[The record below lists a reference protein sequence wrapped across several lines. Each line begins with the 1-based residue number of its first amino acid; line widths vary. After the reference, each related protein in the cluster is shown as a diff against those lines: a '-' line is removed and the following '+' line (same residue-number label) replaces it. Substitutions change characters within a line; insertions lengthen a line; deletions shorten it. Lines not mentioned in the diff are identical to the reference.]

1 MPGDERMNAIQAT
14 AFKGGASRA
23 AAARGIARVIQGGSL
38 SDLLPAI
45 LAGHNEASERALIQE
60 LVYGSLRYG
69 PRLEFLVSKLLDR
82 PLRKREPRIH
92 ALLMIGLYQL
102 FYMRT
107 PPHAAISETVEAARV
122 MKKPWAA
129 GLTNAVLRRAQRES
143 ESLLAEVDAHPVA
156 RTAHPDWLLTMLQ
169 QDWPE
174 NWEGITAANN
184 EKPPMSLRVN
194 ARRCSRE
201 AYLERL
207 DAAGISAGPHP
218 LAANGVVL
226 DAAVDVTRL
235 PGFADGDVS
244 VQDAAAQLAADL
256 VNPQPGERIL
266 DACAAPG
273 GKTCHLLERQP
284 ELAQLVAIDREEE
297 RLDRVAENLA
307 RLHLAAKLVVA
318 DAAKT
323 DSWWGTLAE
332 SPEPF
337 DKILLDAPCSATG
350 VIRRH
355 PDIKLLRRQRDIAAL
370 ESQQA
375 RLLDALWPLLKPGGQ
390 LIYATCSLLKAENER
405 QITNFLRRHD
415 DAVALPLAAS
425 WGRAA
430 GFGRQILPGEQ
441 GMDGF
446 FHAVLTREA

>member
-1 MPGDERMNAIQAT
+1 MVKAMAGENAG
-14 AFKGGASRA
+14 KGMGGASRA

-38 SDLLPAI
+38 NDLLPAI
-45 LAGHNEASERALIQE
+45 LAGHNEPSDRALIQE

-69 PRLEFLVSKLLDR
+69 PRLEYLVSRLLDR

-107 PPHAAISETVEAARV
+107 PAHAAISETVEAARV

-129 GLTNAVLRRAQRES
+129 GLTNAVLRRAQREQDA
-143 ESLLAEVDAHPVA
+143 LLAEADSHPVA
-156 RTAHPDWLLTMLQ
+156 HSAHPDWLLEMLQ
-169 QDWPE
+169 QDWPDDWE
-174 NWEGITAANN
+174 NIVAANN
-184 EKPPMSLRVN
+184 EKPPMTLRVN
-194 ARRCSRE
+194 RRRSSRE
-201 AYLERL
+201 ACLERL
-207 DAAGISAGPHP
+207 EEAGI
-218 LAANGVVL
+218 AAERHAVCV
-226 DAAVDVTRL
+226 DAISLSQPVDVSRL
-235 PGFADGDVS
+235 PGFLDGDLS

-256 VNPQPGERIL
+256 VDPQPGERIL

-273 GKTCHLLERQP
+273 GKTCHLLERQDA
-284 ELAQLVAIDREEE
+284 LSQLVAIDRDED

-307 RLHLAAKLVVA
+307 RLQLAAKLVAA

-323 DSWWGTLAE
+323 ESWWGTAAD

-355 PDIKLLRRQRDIAAL
+355 PDIKLLRRQRDIAGL

-375 RLLDALWPLLKPGGQ
+375 RLLDSLWSLLKPGGK

-405 QITNFLRRHD
+405 QIANFLRRHD
-415 DAVALPLAAS
+415 NAVAMPLS
-425 WGRAA
+425 VNWGRTA
-430 GFGRQILPGEQ
+430 GFGRQILPGEE

-446 FHAVLTREA
+446 FYAVLTREA